1 MYNEYYYLETGEILS
16 QKDYVSLKLKLTYP
30 TDKGKESEEWKEVT
44 RLRISFV
51 KEHFEFINKEYPDLT
66 HNSNDENQWDSRLLH
81 DFGEKH
87 FINRVIG
94 VRGIALI
101 RRMSDESVVAKI
113 DLGSPLWYINYVS
126 FSFDNRYVS
135 IAGRYPNESSL
146 GGLFLVYDLDKHKV
160 LLFQTN
166 SWAVWLTAFNKYN
179 QVAAYSGEPIVY
191 DAMIPPL
198 VEETLV
204 VNNHNGRNFLTF
216 SPDGEYAA
224 LSNQG
229 YISKYDRYGNER
241 IGWGHQPSCEV
252 FIVKSSQMDST
263 LKTYSDL
270 SDRGISG
277 LSDRRH
283 NFPKTIASV
292 SFSNDNKRLMMVGN
306 DGVVI
311 IRNLHLT

>member
-1 MYNEYYYLETGEILS
+1 M
-16 QKDYVSLKLKLTYP
+16 
-30 TDKGKESEEWKEVT
+30 
-44 RLRISFV
+44 
-51 KEHFEFINKEYPDLT
+51 
-66 HNSNDENQWDSRLLH
+66 
-81 DFGEKH
+81 
-87 FINRVIG
+87 
-94 VRGIALI
+94 
-101 RRMSDESVVAKI
+101 
-113 DLGSPLWYINYVS
+113 
-126 FSFDNRYVS
+126 
-135 IAGRYPNESSL
+135 
-146 GGLFLVYDLDKHKV
+146 
-160 LLFQTN
+160 
-166 SWAVWLTAFNKYN
+166 
-179 QVAAYSGEPIVY
+179 
-191 DAMIPPL
+191 
-198 VEETLV
+198 
-204 VNNHNGRNFLTF
+204 TF